1 MNCKKL
7 KAIISEKTCIARQK
21 AIKKQQASL
30 AKNGTKGNG
39 PNWGNSGGNGPIM
52 EFVSCVGCEIGLE
65 LLRNEKPRKK
75 TGRKMKTKTDA

>member
-21 AIKKQQASL
+21 AIKKQQAFL
-30 AKNGTKGNG
+30 AKHSTKGNG
-39 PNWGNSGGNGPIM
+39 PNWGNNGGNGATM

-65 LLRNEKPRKK
+65 LFNNEKPGKK
-75 TGRKMKTKTDA
+75 TGRKIKSKAAA